1 MANPKND
8 ENRGNPGAGN
18 QSDTDKGD
26 NRSNVDH
33 DGNRGP
39 RGGKPQGGEEPD
51 SRRNPSVGEDDA
63 DRSNRDRGDGRRGG
77 DEGGVS

>member
-8 ENRGNPGAGN
+8 ENRGNPGVGN
-18 QSDTDKGD
+18 QGDANKGD
-26 NRSNVDH
+26 NRSNLDR
-33 DGNRGP
+33 DGNRGQH
-39 RGGKPQGGEEPD
+39 GGKPPGGAEPD
-51 SRRNPSVGEDDA
+51 KNCNPSVGEDDE